1 MILEP
6 NDVAAVRLAETRGR
20 FAGEAELAQ
29 AGLTPIEFAERL
41 ARLQQGGLV
50 RGWKT
55 TLAVPPLLGGDWVL
69 GVMLAS
75 QPRSLGAANAL
86 AAKLPFVSE
95 IVLNDCLPEGAGPGL
110 AVLFYSRDFAT
121 ESRFIGNTAGLGYH
135 EVHQLA
141 TYGFPM
147 RAPMSDDERALL
159 RFLSERPDSDAAA
172 IAAGLSRDGNW
183 VQAKLDRL
191 LWSEFN
197 PSGIVR
203 VQPELDWSRADN
215 FGHCHFLIETGH
227 RPEALARMLDET
239 GCRLVFGGKRFRDRC
254 VQVEADVW
262 GIARLMDAA
271 ATLEAID
278 GVRVA
283 GVMWNREVIVHNKW
297 VGALLG

>member
-6 NDVAAVRLAETRGR
+6 NDVSAVRLAEARGR
-20 FAGEAELAQ
+20 FALEAELTQ
-29 AGLTPIEFAERL
+29 AGLKPAEFLERL
-41 ARLQQGGLV
+41 ARLQAAGLI

-55 TLAVPPLLGGDWVL
+55 TLAVPPLLGGEWVL
-69 GVMLAS
+69 GAVLAS
-75 QPRSLGAANAL
+75 AARSLGPANAL

-121 ESRFIGNTAGLGYH
+121 ESRFISGATGLGYH
-135 EVHQLA
+135 EVHRLA
-141 TYGFPM
+141 TYEFPV
-147 RAPMSDDERALL
+147 RQPLSTEEKQLL
-159 RFLSERPDSDAAA
+159 RFLFERPESDRAA
-172 IAAGLSRDGNW
+172 IGAGLGRDERW
-183 VQAKLDRL
+183 VSAKLDRL

-215 FGHCHFLIETGH
+215 FGHCHFLLETGH
-227 RPEALARMLDET
+227 RGDGLRRVVEEA
-239 GCRLVFGGKRFRDRC
+239 GFRLVFGGKPFRERC

-262 GIARLMDAA
+262 GLGRLMDAA
-271 ATLEAID
+271 ATLERIE

-283 GVMWNREVIVHNKW
+283 GVLWNREVIVHNRW
-297 VGALLG
+297 VGALLD